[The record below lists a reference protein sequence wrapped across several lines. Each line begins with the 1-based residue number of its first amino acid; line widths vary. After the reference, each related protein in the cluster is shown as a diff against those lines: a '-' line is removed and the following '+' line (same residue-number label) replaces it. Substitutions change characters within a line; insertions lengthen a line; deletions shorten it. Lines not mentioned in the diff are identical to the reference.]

1 MNHLSFNVV
10 SRRWTFRPGLLEV
23 WAKGPL
29 RHSNQHLEARTADQ
43 GWLDFK
49 GMWQAFKINWYFLLL
64 FAWSVFFSSHW
75 LFTAFFFFP
84 SMLQHPHNAH
94 RLKCGL
100 GCHSLP
106 QKAFCID
113 VTCSHEKEGSMFQTV
128 FLSTAYHSSSSN
140 PNKKIHQHLLQMC
153 PDPLKKTWFLCF
165 THRAVL
171 KWQRDFCSTLKFS
184 IGYNNYATQDK
195 WQHIPTAAL
204 LIALYPAQG

>member
-1 MNHLSFNVV
+1 MWSAE
-10 SRRWTFRPGLLEV
+10 GELLDLGYWSYEP
-23 WAKGPL
+23 KGPCDIVTSTWKPEQL
-29 RHSNQHLEARTADQ
+29 IKGGWISRECGRHLKSIDTFCYCLLGVCFSPLT
-43 GWLDFK
+43 G
-49 GMWQAFKINWYFLLL
+49 FLL
-64 FAWSVFFSSHW
+64 H
-75 LFTAFFFFP
+75 FFFP

-128 FLSTAYHSSSSN
+128 FLSTTYHSSSSN

-165 THRAVL
+165 TRRAVL

-195 WQHIPTAAL
+195 
-204 LIALYPAQG
+204 